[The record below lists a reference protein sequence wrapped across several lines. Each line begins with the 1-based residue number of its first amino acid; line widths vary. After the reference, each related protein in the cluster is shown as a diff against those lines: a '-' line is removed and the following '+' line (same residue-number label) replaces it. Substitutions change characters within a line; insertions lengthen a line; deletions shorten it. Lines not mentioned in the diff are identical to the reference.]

1 MASAFWTLE
10 DGRGFARRW
19 TGMAYMLELI
29 TDELISI
36 NGAKEFHDY
45 LEKYVYREE
54 KGDEYNGYGGFI
66 RENENIMFNFDLR
79 SFAPVNREYFWKA
92 AQRALTKLIVQKDD
106 KYEGIIFLLT
116 TLLDMHKRIK
126 KGEDPMELNHMR
138 IIEPEPN
145 EKLGPGWEK

>member
-19 TGMAYMLELI
+19 TAMAYMLELI
-29 TDELISI
+29 TDELLSI

-45 LEKYVYREE
+45 LEKFVYRKEN
-54 KGDEYNGYGGFI
+54 GDEYNGYGGFI

-79 SFAPVNREYFWKA
+79 SFAPINREYFWEA
-92 AQRALTKLIVQKDD
+92 AQKALSKLIVQDDD
-106 KYEGIIFLLT
+106 KNEGIIFLLT

-145 EKLGPGWEK
+145 EKLGPGW

>member
-1 MASAFWTLE
+1 M
-10 DGRGFARRW
+10 
-19 TGMAYMLELI
+19 
-29 TDELISI
+29 
-36 NGAKEFHDY
+36 
-45 LEKYVYREE
+45 EKYVYREE